1 MAFKP
6 LDVLLPYQRQFFDS
20 ALKNKFSF
28 ALFSRQVGKS
38 MTCAFLA
45 DYMAMVRPNSNFIC
59 CSSGE
64 RQSVEWLKKAI
75 RVATYFQECAKG
87 TPLAFSFRFNAESIT
102 LSNGSTVR
110 AVPANADTLRGF
122 SGSIL
127 LDEFSVHDHQEEV
140 YAAALP
146 IVSSKFGDPD
156 KKLIIA
162 GTPIGKSNLFWRI
175 WEDPTNGFYK
185 QHTDILAAQLQGLDV
200 DIDQLRAGCVDEAIF
215 EQEFMLNPLDGQ
227 SQLFSYELLSN
238 SKWTDLPIDGEH
250 CAGFDC
256 GRTHDKSAFVDG
268 IRDKRTGVFYIVTA
282 EIWDQMEFDLQ
293 FKMLCDRVD
302 ALNIKKLCMDA
313 SGIGA
318 MLGENMRKRYGGRVE
333 AIQFTT
339 QVKND
344 IWGNL
349 KRDLGSK
356 TALLPPDNARLTTEL
371 HNIQR
376 IVTASNNIVFQAPR
390 DGLGHC
396 DLATAA
402 ALANRAANRPRS
414 AFMPFSVS

>member
-1 MAFKP
+1 VKP
-6 LDVLLPYQRQFFDS
+6 LDCLLPYQREFFDNV
-20 ALKNKFSF
+20 LENKFSF

-38 MTCAFLA
+38 FTCAFLA
-45 DYMAMVRPNSNFIC
+45 NYLAITRPGSNFIC

-75 RVATYFQECAKG
+75 KIATFLQECTKG
-87 TPLAFSFRFNAESIT
+87 TALAFSFRFNAETIT
-102 LSNGSTVR
+102 FSNGSSIR
-110 AVPANADTLRGF
+110 AVPANPDTLRGF

-146 IVSSKFGDPD
+146 IVSSKFGDSD
-156 KKLIIA
+156 KKLIIC

-185 QHTDILAAQLQGLDV
+185 QKTDIYAAKAQGLNV
-200 DIDQLRAGCVDEAIF
+200 DIDQLRRGCIDDAIF
-215 EQEFMLNPLDGQ
+215 EQEFLLNPLDGQ
-227 SQLFSYELLSN
+227 SQLFSYELLS
-238 SKWTDLPIDGEH
+238 KAQWTDIDQIEGEH

-268 IRDKRTGVFYIVTA
+268 IRDKMTGIFYVINTEV
-282 EIWDQMEFDLQ
+282 WDQMEFDLQ
-293 FKMLCDRVD
+293 FQKLCDRMD
-302 ALNIKKLCMDA
+302 ALNIRKLCMDA

-333 AIQFTT
+333 AVQFTAQFKT
-339 QVKND
+339 EL
-344 IWGNL
+344 WGDL
-349 KRDLGSK
+349 KRDLGTGK
-356 TALLPPDNARLTTEL
+356 TLLPPNNSRLATEL

-376 IVTASNNIVFQAPR
+376 VITASSNIVFQAPH
-390 DGLGHC
+390 DALGHC

-402 ALANRAANRPRS
+402 ALANRASNRPRS
-414 AFMPFSVS
+414 SFMPFGL

>member
-1 MAFKP
+1 MRP
-6 LDVLLPYQRQFFDS
+6 LDCLLPYQRTFFDN
-20 ALKNKFSF
+20 ALKSKFSF

-38 MTCAFLA
+38 FTCAFLA
-45 DYMAMVRPNSNFIC
+45 VYMAVVRPGSNFIC

-64 RQSVEWLKKAI
+64 RQSVEWLKKAVKI
-75 RVATYFQECAKG
+75 ATFLQECVKG
-87 TPLAFSFRFNAESIT
+87 TPLAFSFRFNVETIT

-110 AVPANADTLRGF
+110 AVPANPDTLRGF

-162 GTPIGKSNLFWRI
+162 GTPIGRSNLFWRI
-175 WEDPTNGFYK
+175 WEDQTNGFYK
-185 QHTDILAAQLQGLDV
+185 QHTDIFDAKAQGLNV
-200 DIDQLRAGCVDEAIF
+200 DIDQLRRGCIDDAIF

-227 SQLFSYELLSN
+227 SQLFSYELLAD
-238 SKWTDLPIDGEH
+238 SKWTDLPIDGER

-268 IRDKRTGVFYIVTA
+268 IRDKKTGVFYIVNA
-282 EIWDQMEFDLQ
+282 EIFDQMEFDLQ
-293 FKMLCDRVD
+293 FKKLCDRMD

-318 MLGENMRKRYGGRVE
+318 MLGENMRKRYGSRVE
-333 AIQFTT
+333 AIQFTA

-349 KRDLGSK
+349 KRDLGTKK
-356 TALLPPDNARLTTEL
+356 TLLPIDNSQLITEL
-371 HNIQR
+371 HRIQR
-376 IVTASNNIVFQAPR
+376 VVTASSNIVFQAPR
-390 DGLGHC
+390 DALGHC

-414 AFMPFSVS
+414 AFLPFSV